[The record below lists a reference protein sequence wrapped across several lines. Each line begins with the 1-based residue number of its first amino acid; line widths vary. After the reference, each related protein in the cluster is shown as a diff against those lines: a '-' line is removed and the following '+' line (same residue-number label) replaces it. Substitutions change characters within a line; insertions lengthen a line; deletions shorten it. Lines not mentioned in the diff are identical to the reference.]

1 MNFLSRLSIKIKILV
16 IPVIAIIGFIAALAV
31 NGSISSDNSARLA
44 QIQDLF
50 FPVVQSSRENI
61 VRINRTEELLN
72 TAVSTGE
79 GDMIYSA
86 ESTFK
91 ELKSKLGEQKEL
103 WPDKAA
109 TIEELESLSDKYFQV
124 AVRLSN
130 GMINGDLNPEE
141 MPSLVQ
147 KMNESLARLKR
158 GLTELNEGALQA
170 FYRTVEQSNEAATNA
185 FVTTL
190 ILSLV
195 AIAIIIL
202 ISASVIMMITR
213 NINTM
218 LESLK
223 DIASGE
229 GDLTKR
235 INQSSYDEI
244 GDLVHW
250 FNQFMNKL
258 HESINEVVKS
268 IQPLA
273 RVSGE
278 LGDMT
283 NKSIQIT
290 DEQSRATDQVTQ
302 DVDDMFRSVQAVAQN
317 ASSAAEAAREA
328 DQEAKAGRSV
338 VTQSVEYINDLAG
351 EVERAAEV
359 ISKLEAD
366 TENVGTILDV
376 IKGIAEQT
384 NLLALNA
391 AIEAARAGEQGRG
404 FAVVA
409 DEVRTLASKTHE
421 STEEIQR
428 MIERLQKGSSE
439 AVTAMETSQSGV
451 TTSVDQITR
460 IDEHLKSMRS
470 SAESMRSMNEQIAQ
484 AISEQ
489 HSAIAEVN
497 SNLTSIREVSDST
510 LEQTQSCKQKSD
522 DLSAM
527 SVSLKNQLAHFRTAQ
542 SD

>member
-1 MNFLSRLSIKIKILV
+1 MNLLSRLSIKFKILV
-16 IPVIAIIGFIAALAV
+16 IPAIAIIGFIASLAV
-31 NGSISSDNSARLA
+31 NATISNDNAGRLA

-91 ELKSKLGEQKEL
+91 ELKDKLSEQKSL
-103 WPDKAA
+103 WPEKAA
-109 TIEELESLSDKYFQV
+109 SIEELEALSDTYFKV
-124 AVRLSN
+124 AVKLSG
-130 GMINGDLNPEE
+130 GMIDGNLNPEE

-147 KMNESLARLKR
+147 QMNESLAKLKR

-170 FYRTVEQSNEAATNA
+170 FYRTVEQSNAAATNA

-195 AIAIIIL
+195 AIATIIL
-202 ISASVIMMITR
+202 ISASIIMMITR

-235 INQSSYDEI
+235 IKQSSQDEI

-273 RVSGE
+273 RVSTD

-283 NKSIQIT
+283 NKTSQIT
-290 DEQSRATDQVTQ
+290 DEQSRATDEVTRY
-302 DVDDMFRSVQAVAQN
+302 VDDMFSSVQNVAQN

-328 DQEAKAGRSV
+328 DSEAKAGRSV
-338 VTQSVEYINDLAG
+338 VTQSVESINDLAG

-359 ISKLEAD
+359 IRKLEAD

-409 DEVRTLASKTHE
+409 DEVRTLASRTQD
-421 STEEIQR
+421 STQEIQR
-428 MIERLQKGSSE
+428 VIEELQ
-439 AVTAMETSQSGV
+439 TAARSAAEVMSHSQDQAKM
-451 TTSVDQITR
+451 SVEQAAKTDASLATITEKVESITR
-460 IDEHLKSMRS
+460 MNTEIA
-470 SAESMRSMNEQIAQ
+470 SATGEQEKVSNSIKTNVDGIRTNANAAVKNVQEVEEASESLLE
-484 AISEQ
+484 ISK
-489 HSAIAEVN
+489 
-497 SNLTSIREVSDST
+497 NLRKITGQFKV
-510 LEQTQSCKQKSD
+510 
-522 DLSAM
+522 
-527 SVSLKNQLAHFRTAQ
+527 
-542 SD
+542 

>member
-235 INQSSYDEI
+235 IKQSSYDEI

-409 DEVRTLASKTHE
+409 DEVRTLASRTQD
-421 STEEIQR
+421 STQEIQR
-428 MIERLQKGSSE
+428 VIEELQAAARSAAEVMSH
-439 AVTAMETSQSGV
+439 SQEQAKM
-451 TTSVDQITR
+451 SVDQAAKTDASLATITDKVESITR
-460 IDEHLKSMRS
+460 MNTEIA
-470 SAESMRSMNEQIAQ
+470 SATGQQEKVSNSIKTNVDGIRTNANAAVKNVQEVEAASESLLE
-484 AISEQ
+484 ISQ
-489 HSAIAEVN
+489 
-497 SNLTSIREVSDST
+497 NLRKITGQFKV
-510 LEQTQSCKQKSD
+510 
-522 DLSAM
+522 
-527 SVSLKNQLAHFRTAQ
+527 
-542 SD
+542 

>member
-1 MNFLSRLSIKIKILV
+1 MNLLSRLSIKFKILV
-16 IPVIAIIGFIAALAV
+16 IPAIAIIGFIASLAV
-31 NGSISSDNSARLA
+31 NATISNDNSDRLA

-91 ELKSKLGEQKEL
+91 ELKSKLAEQREL
-103 WPDKAA
+103 WPEKAA
-109 TIEELESLSDKYFQV
+109 AITELEGLSDAYFQV
-124 AVRLSN
+124 AAKLSN

-147 KMNESLARLKR
+147 KMNESLAKLKR

-170 FYRTVEQSNEAATNA
+170 FYRTVEESNAAATNA

-195 AIAIIIL
+195 AIATIIL
-202 ISASVIMMITR
+202 ISASIIMMIIK

-235 INQSSYDEI
+235 ITQSSQDEI

-273 RVSGE
+273 RVSTD

-283 NKSIQIT
+283 NKTSQIT
-290 DEQSRATDQVTQ
+290 DEQSRATDEVTRY
-302 DVDDMFRSVQAVAQN
+302 VDDMFSSVQNVAQN

-328 DQEAKAGRSV
+328 DSEAKAGRGV
-338 VTQSVEYINDLAG
+338 VTQSVESINDLAG

-359 ISKLEAD
+359 IGKLEAD

-409 DEVRTLASKTHE
+409 DEVRTLASRTQD
-421 STEEIQR
+421 STQEIQR
-428 MIERLQKGSSE
+428 VIEELQAAARSAAEVMSH
-439 AVTAMETSQSGV
+439 SQDQAKM
-451 TTSVDQITR
+451 SVDQAAKTDASLATITEKVESITR
-460 IDEHLKSMRS
+460 MNTEIA
-470 SAESMRSMNEQIAQ
+470 SATGEQEKVSNSIKTNVDGIRTNANAAVKNVQEVEAASESLLE
-484 AISEQ
+484 ISK
-489 HSAIAEVN
+489 
-497 SNLTSIREVSDST
+497 NLRKITGQFKV
-510 LEQTQSCKQKSD
+510 
-522 DLSAM
+522 
-527 SVSLKNQLAHFRTAQ
+527 
-542 SD
+542 